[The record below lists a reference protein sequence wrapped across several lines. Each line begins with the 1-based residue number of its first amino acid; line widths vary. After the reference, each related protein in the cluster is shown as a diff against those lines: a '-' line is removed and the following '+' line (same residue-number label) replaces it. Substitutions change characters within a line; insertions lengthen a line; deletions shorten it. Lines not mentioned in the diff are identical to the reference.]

1 MRATI
6 HTRQMLSSQD
16 IQCASVMN
24 KTLGK
29 FPQLREIPEHDR
41 LGLFLLSTMSPD
53 VVSKLTGTSSAHLK
67 KLSEKF
73 KHLFVE
79 LRGDPDAEKAFT
91 AYVSSMIMLIMRM
104 KVFEE
109 VSSVE
114 ANPAKVD
121 KWLKSL
127 ETMQKVAAT
136 DNKQL
141 NDALEKTSETDGY
154 RSLSGRTSAP

>member
-1 MRATI
+1 M
-6 HTRQMLSSQD
+6 SSQD

-41 LGLFLLSTMSPD
+41 LGLFLLSIMAADS
-53 VVSKLTGTSSAHLK
+53 VAAFTGTSVPHLK

-109 VSSVE
+109 VRNKES
-114 ANPAKVD
+114 NPAKVD

-127 ETMQKVAAT
+127 ETMQKVAAA
-136 DNKQL
+136 DNQQL
-141 NDALEKTSETDGY
+141 NDALEKTSETDAY
-154 RSLSGRTSAP
+154 RSLSERTSAP